1 MAKQRIGLI
10 GLGKMGHGIG
20 KNLIRKGY
28 VLTVYDVD
36 PAAVAR
42 LSALGAAPAVS
53 PKQVAEGSDIVITV
67 LPNGPDV
74 EHVVLGPEGVVAGAR
89 PGTIVLDC
97 STIDP
102 QVTRR
107 IGAALRAAGCGMVDA
122 GMGGMPPAAEDGSLI
137 LMVGATPEDLAR
149 VTPLLEAMGKQ
160 SIHCGG
166 PGAGMSV
173 KLINNLLAMT
183 ILAAD
188 LEALAMGVRAGIK
201 PEALLRVLCSTFA
214 DNKPLHTL
222 VPEKILQG
230 DHEPGFKA
238 VLAHKDV
245 GLAVDFAASLRVPI
259 WTLGPVRQLLS
270 LVLAQGK
277 GEQANTVVATA
288 FEEIIGTRFS
298 EWK

>member
-20 KNLIRKGY
+20 KNLLRKGY

-42 LSALGAAPAVS
+42 LSALGAAPAAS

-107 IGAALRAAGCGMVDA
+107 VGAALRAAGCGMVDA
-122 GMGGMPPAAEDGSLI
+122 GMGGMPPAAEEGSLI

-245 GLAVDFAASLRVPI
+245 GLAVEFAASLRVPI

-277 GEQANTVVATA
+277 GEQANTVIATA

>member
-1 MAKQRIGLI
+1 
-10 GLGKMGHGIG
+10 
-20 KNLIRKGY
+20 
-28 VLTVYDVD
+28 
-36 PAAVAR
+36 
-42 LSALGAAPAVS
+42 
-53 PKQVAEGSDIVITV
+53 
-67 LPNGPDV
+67 
-74 EHVVLGPEGVVAGAR
+74 
-89 PGTIVLDC
+89 
-97 STIDP
+97 
-102 QVTRR
+102 
-107 IGAALRAAGCGMVDA
+107 
-122 GMGGMPPAAEDGSLI
+122 
-137 LMVGATPEDLAR
+137 MVGATPENLAR

-188 LEALAMGVRAGIK
+188 MEALAMGVRAGLK
-201 PEALLRVLCSTFA
+201 PDVLLRVLCLTFA

-245 GLAVDFAASLRVPI
+245 GLAVDFASSLRVPI
-259 WTLGPVRQLLS
+259 WTLGQVQQLLS

-277 GEQANTVVATA
+277 GEQANTVIAAA
-288 FEEIIGTRFS
+288 FEEILGTRFS

>member
-1 MAKQRIGLI
+1 
-10 GLGKMGHGIG
+10 
-20 KNLIRKGY
+20 
-28 VLTVYDVD
+28 
-36 PAAVAR
+36 
-42 LSALGAAPAVS
+42 
-53 PKQVAEGSDIVITV
+53 
-67 LPNGPDV
+67 
-74 EHVVLGPEGVVAGAR
+74 
-89 PGTIVLDC
+89 
-97 STIDP
+97 
-102 QVTRR
+102 
-107 IGAALRAAGCGMVDA
+107 
-122 GMGGMPPAAEDGSLI
+122 
-137 LMVGATPEDLAR
+137 MVGATPEDLAR

-188 LEALAMGVRAGIK
+188 LEALAMGVRAGLK

-245 GLAVDFAASLRVPI
+245 GLAVDFASSLRVPI

-277 GEQANTVVATA
+277 GEQANTVIATA
-288 FEEIIGTRFS
+288 FEEIIVTRFS

>member
-20 KNLIRKGY
+20 KNLLRKGY

-42 LSALGAAPAVS
+42 LSALGAAPAAS

-107 IGAALRAAGCGMVDA
+107 VGAALRAAGCGMVDA

-188 LEALAMGVRAGIK
+188 LEALAMGVRAGLK
-201 PEALLRVLCSTFA
+201 PEALLRVLCATYA

-277 GEQANTVVATA
+277 GEQANTVIATA

>member
-1 MAKQRIGLI
+1 MAAQRIGLI

-20 KNLIRKGY
+20 KNLLRKGY
-28 VLTVYDVD
+28 VLTIYDVD
-36 PAAVAR
+36 PTAVAR
-42 LSALGAAPAVS
+42 LAALGGTPAAS
-53 PKQVAEGSDIVITV
+53 PKQVAEQSEIVITV
-67 LPNGPDV
+67 LPDGPDV
-74 EHVVLGPEGVVAGAR
+74 ERVVLGPEGVVKGAR
-89 PGTIVLDC
+89 PGTILLDC

-102 QVTRR
+102 EVTRR
-107 IGAALRAAGCGMVDA
+107 VGAALRVAGCGMVDA
-122 GMGGMPPAAEDGSLI
+122 GMGGMPPAAEEGSLI
-137 LMVGATPEDLAR
+137 LMVGAMPEDLAR

-160 SIHCGG
+160 SFHCGG

-188 LEALAMGVRAGIK
+188 LEALAMGVRAGLK
-201 PEALLRVLCSTFA
+201 PDVMLRVLCSTFA

-245 GLAVDFAASLRVPI
+245 GLAVNFASSLRVPT

-277 GEQANTVVATA
+277 GEEANTVIATV
-288 FEEIIGTRFS
+288 FEEIVGSRFS
-298 EWK
+298 DWK

>member
-1 MAKQRIGLI
+1 
-10 GLGKMGHGIG
+10 
-20 KNLIRKGY
+20 
-28 VLTVYDVD
+28 
-36 PAAVAR
+36 
-42 LSALGAAPAVS
+42 
-53 PKQVAEGSDIVITV
+53 
-67 LPNGPDV
+67 V
-74 EHVVLGPEGVVAGAR
+74 ECVVLGPDGVVKGAR

-102 QVTRR
+102 EVTRR
-107 IGAALRAAGCGMVDA
+107 IGAALRAGGCGMVDA
-122 GMGGMPPAAEDGSLI
+122 GMGGMPPAAEEGSLI

-149 VTPLLEAMGKQ
+149 VTPLLEAMGKE

-166 PGAGMSV
+166 PGSGMSV

-183 ILAAD
+183 IVVAD
-188 LEALAMGVRAGIK
+188 VEALAMGVRAGLK
-201 PEALLRVLCSTFA
+201 PEVLLRVLCSTYA

-245 GLAVDFAASLRVPI
+245 GLAVDYASSLRVPL
-259 WTLGPVRQLLS
+259 WTLSPVRQLLS

-277 GEQANTVVATA
+277 GEQANTAAATV
-288 FEEIIGTRFS
+288 FEEVLGTRFD

>member
-74 EHVVLGPEGVVAGAR
+74 ERVVLGPEGVVAGAR

-107 IGAALRAAGCGMVDA
+107 VGAALRAAGCGMVDA
-122 GMGGMPPAAEDGSLI
+122 GMGGMPPAAEEGSLI